1 MNIDE
6 REKLARFLQQL
17 AEARV
22 GSKDAE
28 ADRLI
33 QDACHAQ
40 PDAHYLLVQRSLLLE
55 QAVENLQAEI
65 ARMRR
70 EQESQRPTTGGFLDN
85 SAWGNT
91 PTQPPS
97 TPRTWAYAPT
107 APAPSPA
114 APAPAAN
121 FPPRGSGLLG
131 TLASTA
137 AGVVAGSFLF
147 QGIEHLIGSH
157 NSHGNFLSG
166 SNPLLSLPTSESSA
180 EDDAGD
186 YRSDADSDLSS
197 LGPDDDDADWV

>member
-17 AEARV
+17 ADARV
-22 GSKDAE
+22 GTKDTEAE
-28 ADRLI
+28 RLI
-33 QDACHAQ
+33 QDACRAQ

-65 ARMRR
+65 ARMKR
-70 EQESQRPTTGGFLDN
+70 EQESQRPTAGGFLDN

-91 PTQPPS
+91 PAQPAS
-97 TPRTWAYAPT
+97 TPRTWACAPT
-107 APAPSPA
+107 DPAPSPA
-114 APAPAAN
+114 APAPTAIS
-121 FPPRGSGLLG
+121 PPRSSGFLG

-157 NSHGNFLSG
+157 SSHGNFLSG
-166 SNPLLSLPTSESSA
+166 SNPLLSLPTNESVA
-180 EDDAGD
+180 EADAGD

-197 LGPDDDDADWV
+197 LGPDDGDTDWV